1 MTTEKTP
8 RRKDPP
14 AASGPQ
20 PEGVGGTLRH
30 RRQMRGQSLEA
41 VYQATRIPRGLLQ
54 ALEEERYSE
63 FPAPVYMRSFL
74 KTYCEYLELEFE
86 PLWQKA
92 APPPREPGTDGD
104 GAPEPSE
111 PPDERDAS
119 VWASP
124 AVFLLGG
131 LVLLG
136 LLGWVTVKLFSG
148 RKAPA
153 PAPAAEA
160 VLAPAAPAAVE
171 ASTAPSD
178 PAAFVG
184 PVAPP
189 PADPSKLVVTSLTD
203 GWVSLRRDGQLVFE
217 GRLPAGKHLDYRGAR
232 FELHASDPAGL
243 RLELGGAPLPL
254 SSLKPEA
261 DGGYRFATK

>member
-1 MTTEKTP
+1 MSDKAP
-8 RRKDPP
+8 RRKDKP
-14 AASGPQ
+14 ADAGPQ

-54 ALEEERYSE
+54 ALEEERYAE

-92 APPPREPGTDGD
+92 APPPRSPDEDAD
-104 GAPEPSE
+104 DAPEPSL
-111 PPDERDAS
+111 PPDERDS
-119 VWASP
+119 SPWASP
-124 AVFLLGG
+124 PVFLFGG

-136 LLGWVTVKLFSG
+136 LLGWGTLKLFAG

-153 PAPAAEA
+153 PPPAVEETLPAPIAAPPPEAPAE
-160 VLAPAAPAAVE
+160 
-171 ASTAPSD
+171 D
-178 PAAFVG
+178 PARFVG

-189 PADPSKLVVTSLTD
+189 PADPTKLVVTSLKD

-217 GRLPAGKHLDYRGAR
+217 GRLPVGKHLDYRGAR

-243 RLELGGAPLPL
+243 RLELGGEPLSL
-254 SSLKPEA
+254 SSLKPEH
-261 DGGYRFATK
+261 DGGYRFAPK